1 MKINLYKKSFFMA
14 LFMALLHIAGCTEN
28 IREAPANL
36 ITKSTEHRAT
46 PDDKGLA
53 WFAPE
58 LHISQYRA
66 LFFGYD
72 TLDYRLAAPD
82 HADGDHVSLLFK
94 VSYGGNIRHY
104 DIATAADADGTRHTI
119 KQQNHHAVRC
129 QIFNSLI
136 SSCLYE
142 GQFSLTLSRAD
153 LAHISKAGL
162 QLQSINGNRYE
173 HIDLPVDY
181 VQGFL
186 NASKSN

>member
-1 MKINLYKKSFFMA
+1 MKINAYKKSFVLAFV
-14 LFMALLHIAGCTEN
+14 MALLHIVGCTEN

-36 ITKSTEHRAT
+36 ITKSTEHQAT

-58 LHISQYRA
+58 LHTSQYRA

-72 TLDYRLAAPD
+72 TLDYRLAAPE

-104 DIATAADADGTRHTI
+104 DIANAADGTRHAI

-136 SSCLYE
+136 LSCLYE
-142 GQFSLTLSRAD
+142 GQFSLALSRAD
-153 LAHISKAGL
+153 LAQISKAGL
-162 QLQSINGNRYE
+162 QLQSKNGYQYE
-173 HIDLPVDY
+173 HIDLPMDY

>member
-1 MKINLYKKSFFMA
+1 MKINAYKIPFVLA
-14 LFMALLHIAGCTEN
+14 ILMALLHIAGCTDN
-28 IREAPANL
+28 IREAPANF

-46 PDDKGLA
+46 PDDKGMA

-58 LHISQYRA
+58 LHTSQYRV

-72 TLDYRLAAPD
+72 TLDYRLAAPE
-82 HADGDHVSLLFK
+82 HSDGDHVSLLFK
-94 VSYGGNIRHY
+94 VSYGGNFRHY
-104 DIATAADADGTRHTI
+104 DIANAADGTSHAI
-119 KQQNHHAVRC
+119 KQQNHRAVRC

-153 LAHISKAGL
+153 LAQISKAGL
-162 QLQSINGNRYE
+162 QLQSIIGYQYE